1 MDVIDISRLNEVY
14 DRKDYTAFM
23 KHCLLLNNIEDS
35 RVLYRIGNC
44 YYKGNGVAVNI
55 PAAIEWLSK
64 AAEKGST
71 EAMLRLAIIY
81 HDEKEVQDYNKTVE
95 WYEKGSERGN
105 VSCMY
110 NLGCVY
116 ARNEVLRDISKAI
129 YWYTLAANK
138 GHTNAMYNLGYAY
151 AVNEKIKDISKAIHW
166 YTLAANNGH
175 SKAMLNLAIIYHD
188 EKEVQD
194 YNKTVEWYE
203 KGSEQGN
210 VSCMYNL
217 GWVYKGNEQLKDISK
232 AIHWFKCSANCGHE
246 NGKFWFAKLV
256 IENDI
261 AEEERNAYQ
270 ALLECSVKGMD
281 KALNLLTEKSKNG
294 SSVAQFYLGR
304 YYMEMTDVQEHEQ
317 IAFEWYRKSAVQG
330 YIPAQNIILINQ
342 SENTSQ
348 TIKEIKIDTST
359 IVDTT
364 AENSRKLDEIANNL
378 MSMNEKI
385 ANIRAT
391 SFTGNADTEE
401 NEIGSALEK
410 SAAVINNTV
419 HDSPADK
426 LNKHTEHLVYLFGEQ
441 TWERLLPDT
450 QKSLISSAY
459 LLKECEG
466 MPPDFDY
473 SGICITAVVALEK
486 ELKRL
491 FSDNYIKYLKEV
503 SEDEDKDKDKDKN
516 KDKDKDNQLPYL
528 FRDKNYFF
536 SLGKMATLFGYDV
549 ENNVVKYNYYARRM
563 EEYLKTIT
571 KYPYSYDPLYA
582 FIEKD
587 NPNCFVRR
595 CLTINK
601 TYRCKAAHCGNV
613 SYDDAMDCCYEIYG
627 EASAHIDAK
636 RQSAEIISLL
646 RELFSKLK

>member
-71 EAMLRLAIIY
+71 EAMLR
-81 HDEKEVQDYNKTVE
+81 
-95 WYEKGSERGN
+95 
-105 VSCMY
+105 
-110 NLGCVY
+110 
-116 ARNEVLRDISKAI
+116 
-129 YWYTLAANK
+129 
-138 GHTNAMYNLGYAY
+138 
-151 AVNEKIKDISKAIHW
+151 
-166 YTLAANNGH
+166 
-175 SKAMLNLAIIYHD
+175 LAIIYHD

-281 KALNLLTEKSKNG
+281 KALNLLTEKAKNG

-473 SGICITAVVALEK
+473 SGICITAVVALEN

-503 SEDEDKDKDKDKN
+503 SEDEDKDKDKN

>member
-71 EAMLRLAIIY
+71 EAMLR
-81 HDEKEVQDYNKTVE
+81 
-95 WYEKGSERGN
+95 
-105 VSCMY
+105 
-110 NLGCVY
+110 
-116 ARNEVLRDISKAI
+116 
-129 YWYTLAANK
+129 
-138 GHTNAMYNLGYAY
+138 
-151 AVNEKIKDISKAIHW
+151 
-166 YTLAANNGH
+166 
-175 SKAMLNLAIIYHD
+175 LAIIYHD

-281 KALNLLTEKSKNG
+281 KALNLLTEKAKNG

-426 LNKHTEHLVYLFGEQ
+426 LNKHPEHLVYLFGEQ

-491 FSDNYIKYLKEV
+491 FSDNYIKYLNEV